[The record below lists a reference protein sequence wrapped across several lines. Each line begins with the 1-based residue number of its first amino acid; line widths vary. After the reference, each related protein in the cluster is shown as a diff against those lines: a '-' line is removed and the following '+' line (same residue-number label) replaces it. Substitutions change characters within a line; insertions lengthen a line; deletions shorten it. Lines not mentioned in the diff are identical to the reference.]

1 MGEKGID
8 GLNGKDGRDGLDFT
22 IKDIAGHEFD
32 GERTLTLKFARDGVT
47 YEAPL
52 VLSGLPIYRD
62 VFVEGKS
69 YDAGDLVTWGGSVW
83 IAKAGTVEKPGA
95 TSASRDWIL
104 CVKKGRD
111 GREGPQGKTG
121 DPGKD
126 GRNGL
131 DFTSMAPDGLKY
143 R

>member
-8 GLNGKDGRDGLDFT
+8 GLNGKDGRDGLDVT

-62 VFVEGKS
+62 VFVEGKA
-69 YDAGDLVTWGGSVW
+69 YAAGDLVTWGGSVW
-83 IAKAGTVEKPGA
+83 IAKAGTSEKPGV
-95 TSASRDWIL
+95 TSASRAWVL

-111 GREGPQGKTG
+111 GRDGSEGKEGPEGK
-121 DPGKD
+121 P

-131 DFTSMAPDGLKY
+131 DLT
-143 R
+143 